1 MNQGDEWKW
10 MISKLSGN
18 SRPEEDNLL
27 TIWLKTSRQNQVL
40 FDEVTKLWKSSTVK
54 LKLNNPATE
63 GEWKRLQEQIQNDKI
78 KTNWISLPQTWLAAA
93 ASIIILIG
101 VVFYVKPSL
110 DNQTSVPAIVENK
123 TEPKSEAPAKVTDS
137 DIHIA
142 ATAKVM
148 TVKLPDG
155 SQVWLNS
162 NSTLSYSPSFKQNRS
177 VHLSGEGYFMVVPDA
192 KHPFSVQTKNINTIV
207 VGTSFNIKEED
218 STVFVTVSKGKV
230 KMTDEQGLTEVMLSA
245 KEKGIYQNGQLTK
258 APNNQPAFALW
269 REKNNPSYEEER
281 KTPSAYLKNTYSWKK
296 NQINRSV
303 IEGSLTNN
311 ASLATYH
318 RIVLKATYLKPKS
331 KKLATIRIA
340 IEEPVRPGQTIS
352 YQKKLLDILTHTHDF
367 KVEIEKAETIP
378 NQYF

>member
-18 SRPEEDNLL
+18 GSPEEDNLL
-27 TIWLKTSRQNQVL
+27 TIWLNDSRQNQVL
-40 FDEVTKLWKSSTVK
+40 FDEVTKLWESSTVK

-63 GEWKRLQEQIQNDKI
+63 DEWKKLQEQIQNDKV

-101 VVFYVKPSL
+101 VIYFVRPSSG
-110 DNQTSVPAIVENK
+110 NQTLAPSIVETQ
-123 TEPKSEAPAKVTDS
+123 TESKSEASTKVTDS
-137 DIHIA
+137 DIHIV
-142 ATAKVM
+142 ATTEVK

-155 SQVWLNS
+155 SQAWLNS
-162 NSTLSYSPSFKQNRS
+162 NSTLSYSPSFTQNRI
-177 VHLSGEGYFMVVPDA
+177 VHLNGEGYFIVITDA
-192 KHPFSVQTKNINTIV
+192 KHPFSVQTKNVNTQVI
-207 VGTSFNIKEED
+207 GTSFNIKEED
-218 STVFVTVSKGKV
+218 STVSVTVAKGKV
-230 KMTDEQGLTEVMLSA
+230 KMTDEHGLTEVMLSA
-245 KEKGIYQNGQLTK
+245 KEKGIYQNGKLTK
-258 APNNQPAFALW
+258 AANTQSAFASW
-269 REKNNPSYEEER
+269 REKNNPSYEEES
-281 KTPSAYLKNTYSWKK
+281 KNPSSHLKNTYSWKK
-296 NQINRSV
+296 NQINRSI

-331 KKLATIRIA
+331 KKLVTIRIA

-367 KVEIEKAETIP
+367 KVEIEKAETLP
-378 NQYF
+378 NHYF